1 MMLTMDDLPVEAV
14 ILPRVFTAR
23 HYQNLDGENV
33 CSSDDGVVPSTSATE
48 PQAKKCFVCFQN
60 TWGSRITPFGKR
72 GKACA
77 ESVKLTLRYPNSDYA
92 ETLRIPAASVRTFKE
107 YEANVLSRGEE
118 LNHVVTKIDV
128 INIDQRP
135 TLAFKVLRFLGEDEL
150 TTIKQPR
157 QTDSPFVSHD
167 GYTY

>member
-1 MMLTMDDLPVEAV
+1 MLTMDDLPVEAV

-33 CSSDDGVVPSTSATE
+33 CSSDDGVVPSTTATE

-92 ETLRIPAASVRTFKE
+92 ETLRIPAASVRKYKDF
-107 YEANVLSRGEE
+107 EAVVKSRGEE
-118 LNHVVTKIDV
+118 LNHVVTNIDV
-128 INIDQRP
+128 INIDHRQ
-135 TLAFKVLRFLGEDEL
+135 TLAFKVIRFLSADEL
-150 TTIKQPR
+150 TTIHHPIQSK
-157 QTDSPFVSHD
+157 SPFFSLD